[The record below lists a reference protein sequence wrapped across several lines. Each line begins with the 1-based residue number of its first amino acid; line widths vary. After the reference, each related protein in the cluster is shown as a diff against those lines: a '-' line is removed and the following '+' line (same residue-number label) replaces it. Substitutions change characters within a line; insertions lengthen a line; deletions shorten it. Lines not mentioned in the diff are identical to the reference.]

1 MNPLTSIFELVNTVI
16 SRVFPDKSKAQE
28 IQLELAKMQLSGEL
42 SQLEKES
49 AERIAQ
55 MEINKEEA
63 KSENVFISGWRPFI
77 GWACGVAYVFAYIV
91 APYIINP
98 ILVAY
103 GHTALPQVDFSD
115 MIAVLLGMLGLG
127 GMRTYEKRKGIK

>member
-42 SQLEKES
+42 SQLEKDS

-55 MEINKEEA
+55 MEINKVEA
-63 KSENVFISGWRPFI
+63 ASENIFISGWRPFI
-77 GWACGVAYVFAYIV
+77 GWACGIAYVFAYIV
-91 APYIINP
+91 SPYVINP
-98 ILVAY
+98 ILIAY
-103 GHTALPQVDFSD
+103 GHPALPQVDFSD